1 MVVYK
6 KLKIKGCPTFIF
18 HNVVNIKKIDLDA
31 IGVKE
36 ISSSDYEVEYYEN
49 LIYDSPLYLIFNDVD
64 AYFLSTNEEKYSIFA
79 STDKNKD
86 ILENYK
92 ELWSTIRRKI
102 SRVNDI
108 KKVKMFDFKDLVKV
122 TFKCDNIP
130 LGKIINI
137 PMCVIIIKFLFK
149 INGVFYPNIY
159 LHNCYLECNSIEFK

>member
-18 HNVVNIKKIDLDA
+18 HNVVNIKNIDLDA

-108 KKVKMFDFKDLVKV
+108 
-122 TFKCDNIP
+122 
-130 LGKIINI
+130 
-137 PMCVIIIKFLFK
+137 
-149 INGVFYPNIY
+149 
-159 LHNCYLECNSIEFK
+159 